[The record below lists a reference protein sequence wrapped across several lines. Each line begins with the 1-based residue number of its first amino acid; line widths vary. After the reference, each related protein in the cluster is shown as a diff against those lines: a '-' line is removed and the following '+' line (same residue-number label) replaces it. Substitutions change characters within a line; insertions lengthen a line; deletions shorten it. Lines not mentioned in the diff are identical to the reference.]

1 RIPTP
6 LFGETLT
13 PTQRRFQKDDS
24 TAADRKFLRRNHN
37 SQLDPIPASMNNPG
51 TSYHY
56 YSRSVIPSTPIIYP
70 PVSDY
75 STLLPDVVRSVTS
88 FSDSPLSVN
97 GNS

>member
-1 RIPTP
+1 
-6 LFGETLT
+6 
-13 PTQRRFQKDDS
+13 
-24 TAADRKFLRRNHN
+24 
-37 SQLDPIPASMNNPG
+37 MNNPG

-97 GNS
+97 DFGDNMWKRFKTSCNW